1 MQASFLTSSELA
13 ARWHISP
20 QILGQW
26 RWEGRGLPFHKIGRI
41 SYRLE
46 DVEQFEDERRR
57 NASQAASAQLS
68 KRPIPSWERLPDV
81 SCLSPQEI

>member
-1 MQASFLTSSELA
+1 MQASFLTPAELA
-13 ARWHISP
+13 TRWRIPP

-26 RWEGRGLPFHKIGRI
+26 RWEGRGPAFHKIGRI

-57 NASQAASAQLS
+57 NASQATSNRPS